1 MRLLNR
7 SKGTKKKYG
16 LQQYVIAGSITV
28 VLGVGIVLGGI
39 RLQKANTGV
48 KAVELMY
55 DFKTAYDLNDQM
67 TELKKITTTDIYREL
82 TIDNA
87 DRTLNT
93 YLKFKNKPV
102 EVEIIKSTDNYV
114 LYRLNTEVITT
125 NRKFMFVFDTDWLG
139 RINYVREMEVIDFYP
154 NLD

>member
-16 LQQYVIAGSITV
+16 LQQYVIAGGITV

-55 DFKTAYDLNDQM
+55 DFKTAYELNDQM
-67 TELKKITTTDIYREL
+67 SELKKITTTDIYREL

>member
-1 MRLLNR
+1 MRLVKR
-7 SKGTKKKYG
+7 SKGTNKKYG
-16 LQQYVIAGSITV
+16 LKQYVIAGSITV
-28 VLGVGIVLGGI
+28 VLGAGIVLGGI
-39 RLQKANTGV
+39 RLQKADTGV
-48 KAVELMY
+48 KVVKLMY
-55 DFKTAYDLNDQM
+55 DFETAYELNDQM
-67 TELKKITTTDIYREL
+67 VDLKKLTTKDVYNSL

-102 EVEIIKSTDNYV
+102 EVEIIKSTNSYV

>member
-1 MRLLNR
+1 MRLVKR
-7 SKGTKKKYG
+7 SKGTNKKYG
-16 LQQYVIAGSITV
+16 LKQYVIAGSITL
-28 VLGVGIVLGGI
+28 VLGAGIVLGGI
-39 RLQKANTGV
+39 RLQKADTGV
-48 KAVELMY
+48 KAVKLIY
-55 DFKTAYDLNDQM
+55 DFETAYELNDQM
-67 TELKKITTTDIYREL
+67 VDLKKLTTKDVYNSL

-102 EVEIIKSTDNYV
+102 EVEIIKSTDSYV

-125 NRKFMFVFDTDWLG
+125 NRKFIFVFDTDWLG